1 MNLEE
6 IRRGYE
12 KKEFTPSELIER
24 IIANIDK
31 SLNAY
36 ITINKDGA
44 LKRAKEIENR
54 KKGRLW
60 GIPIAIKDNIVTK
73 RLRTTCASHILKN
86 FIPPYDATVVK
97 RLKREG
103 AIIVGKT
110 NMDEFAMGSSTET
123 SYFGPS
129 VNPYNRKRV
138 PGGSSG
144 GSAVTVAVGDVPLAL
159 GSDTG
164 GSVRQPAAYCG
175 IIGFK
180 PTYGMISRYG
190 LVAFA
195 SSLDQIG
202 IMGNSIED
210 ITLAFKIIGGVD
222 EMDSTSVDRPLPDIS
237 DLKNADSNITI
248 GIPEEYL
255 KDLDP
260 EVEKIFSDNI
270 EMLKKIGFKIKDIS
284 LPHTEYIIPTYQV
297 IAMAEASSNLARY
310 DGVRY
315 GLSVE
320 DEYPMDMIRKTRDEG
335 FLQEVKRRILIGTY
349 VLSSEAFGE
358 YYERAAKVR
367 TLIRRDFSEAFKK
380 VDFIVGPTTPNPAFK
395 FGERLKDPIK
405 MHLSDRFTAG
415 VNIAGLPA
423 ISYPGG
429 ATKEN
434 LPVGVQIIGKQFDE
448 KGLFSLTYI
457 IEKAMKWN

>member
-36 ITINKDGA
+36 ITIDKDGA

>member
-222 EMDSTSVDRPLPDIS
+222 EMDSTSVDRSLPDIS

>member
-36 ITINKDGA
+36 ITIDKDGA

-222 EMDSTSVDRPLPDIS
+222 EMDSTSVDRSLPDIS

>member
-36 ITINKDGA
+36 ITIDKDGA
-44 LKRAKEIENR
+44 LKRAQEIENR

>member
-6 IRRGYE
+6 MRSGYE
-12 KKEFTPSELIER
+12 RKEFTPSELIER
-24 IIANIDK
+24 IINNIDK

-36 ITINKDGA
+36 ITIDKDGA
-44 LKRAKEIENR
+44 LKRAREIENR
-54 KKGRLW
+54 EKGRLW

-73 RLRTTCASHILKN
+73 GLRTTCASHILKN

-103 AIIVGKT
+103 AIIIGKT

-144 GSAVTVAVGDVPLAL
+144 GSAVTVAVEDVPLAL

-175 IIGFK
+175 ILGFK

-210 ITLAFKIIGGVD
+210 ITLAFKTIGGID

-260 EVEKIFSDNI
+260 GVEKIFSDNI
-270 EMLKKIGFKIKDIS
+270 EMLKKIGFKINDIS
-284 LPHTEYIIPTYQV
+284 LPHTEYVIPTYQV

-310 DGVRY
+310 DGIRY

-320 DEYPMDMIRKTRDEG
+320 GEYPMDMIRKTRDEG

-367 TLIRRDFSEAFKK
+367 TLIIRDFSEAFKK
-380 VDFIVGPTTPNPAFK
+380 VDFIAGPTTPNPAFK

-429 ATKEN
+429 MTKEN

-448 KGLFSLTYI
+448 KGLFSLIYI
-457 IEKAMKWN
+457 IEKGMKWN